1 MTESEFYDQVDETLQ
16 HIEEIL
22 DEAETDLDYRNA
34 GGILTVIC
42 ENGSQVIF
50 TRQTPVKQLWVA
62 ARSGGFHFDFDSE
75 TKRWVRDTDQQPLAE
90 LLDSVFTEQAG
101 ETFSF
106 DL

>member
-1 MTESEFYDQVDETLQ
+1 MTESEFNDHVDDTLQ
-16 HIEEIL
+16 QIEDIL
-22 DEAETDLDYRNA
+22 DDAESDLDCRNG

-62 ARSGGFHFDFDSE
+62 ARSGGFHYDYDAE
-75 TKRWVRDTDQQPLAE
+75 KACWLRDTNQQPLNIMLE
-90 LLDSVFTEQAG
+90 EIFTEQAG

>member
-75 TKRWVRDTDQQPLAE
+75 TKRWVRDTDQQPLAD
-90 LLDSVFTEQAG
+90 LLQAVFSEQAG